1 MDKGKDNF
9 KQQKFHLKAIVSTK
23 QVEDIT
29 DENMSLINKHTR
41 RELTVDEVYIY
52 PIVLCDNEG
61 DRDHEYF
68 TKKDLEALASLFIG
82 KTFIQDH
89 SWKSGNQHS
98 RIFKTEVVKVPD
110 RKVESKTKI
119 QGQPYYQLKAWAYTI
134 KKGHENLIE
143 DIEAGI
149 LKEISVGFS
158 ISDLEC
164 DICGNSFYDGANCS
178 HWPGRSY
185 KVNGEELTCY
195 LHMKNPK
202 EAYEV
207 SFVAVPAQPA
217 AGVVKGV
224 KLEKDTLSKDNTN
237 KNKHEKNSEEKP
249 SIFYAKIS
257 KRGEI
262 SMKYIKGLIEKAKAE
277 KSDVIEIPV
286 EDLEK
291 DLSTYDEAIQK
302 AEDAENEK
310 KAAEEKLKEAEPKVK
325 IGEQYIEDLKKE
337 CTRLGKM
344 AEGEAFNADMMTKV
358 FEKCTVDELKEFKS
372 SYEKKVDEKYPPLP
386 QTKGGKQKTVEK
398 EVDNAS
404 YKM

>member
-1 MDKGKDNF
+1 MDKEKDNLNE
-9 KQQKFHLKAIVSTK
+9 QKFHLKAMVSTK
-23 QVEDIT
+23 EVEEVT
-29 DENMSLINKHTR
+29 DGDMALINKHTR
-41 RELTVDEVYIY
+41 RELTADEVYIY
-52 PIVLCDNEG
+52 PIVLCDNEA

-68 TKKDLEALASLFIG
+68 TKKDLDVLANLFEG

-98 RIFKTEVVKVPD
+98 RIFKTDVFRVPG
-110 RKVESKTKI
+110 KAVEGNTKLK
-119 QGQPYYQLKAWAYTI
+119 GKPYYQLKAWAYTI

-149 LKEISVGFS
+149 LKEVSVGFS
-158 ISDLEC
+158 IGDLEC

-185 KVNGEELTCY
+185 KVNGKDMVCY

-224 KLEKDTLSKDNTN
+224 KLQKQKLEKENPNNEKHKKANT
-237 KNKHEKNSEEKP
+237 ER
-249 SIFYAKIS
+249 SIFYAKMS

-262 SMKYIKGLIEKAKAE
+262 SLKHLKGLIKKAKEEKA
-277 KSDVIEIPV
+277 DVVEIPMA
-286 EDLEK
+286 DLEK
-291 DLSTYDEAIQK
+291 DLDIYDEAIQK
-302 AEDAENEK
+302 AEDAEKELK
-310 KAAEEKLKEAEPKVK
+310 ELKPKAAM
-325 IGEQYIEDLKKE
+325 GDQYVEDLKKE

-344 AEGEAFNADMMTKV
+344 AEGESFNEEMMGKV
-358 FEKCTVDELKEFKS
+358 FGKCEVEELKEFKS
-372 SYEKKVDEKYPPLP
+372 QYEKKVDEKFPPAP
-386 QTKGGKQKTVEK
+386 QSKSYKDDDKFTKS
-398 EVDNAS
+398 VDNS
-404 YKM
+404 CFK

>member
-1 MDKGKDNF
+1 MDKEKDDL
-9 KQQKFHLKAIVSTK
+9 KQQKFHLKAMVSTK

-29 DENMSLINKHTR
+29 DEYMSLINKHTR
-41 RELTVDEVYIY
+41 RELTADEVYIY

-68 TKKDLEALASLFIG
+68 TKKDLETLASLFIG

-98 RIFKTEVVKVPD
+98 RIFKTEVVKVSD

-149 LKEISVGFS
+149 LKEVSVGFS
-158 ISDLEC
+158 IKELIC

-185 KVNGEELTCY
+185 KVNGEDLICY
-195 LHMKNPK
+195 LHMKDPK

-224 KLEKDTLSKDNTN
+224 KLEKDILSKDDVN
-237 KNKHEKNSEEKP
+237 KNKHEKSSEEKP

-262 SMKYIKGLIEKAKAE
+262 SLKYLKGLIIKAKEGKA
-277 KSDVIEIPV
+277 DVVEISV
-286 EDLEK
+286 VDLEK
-291 DLSTYDEAIQK
+291 DIEVYDEAIQK
-302 AEDAENEK
+302 AEDAEKEVK
-310 KAAEEKLKEAEPKVK
+310 ELKPKAAM
-325 IGEQYIEDLKKE
+325 GDQYIEDLKKE
-337 CTRLGKM
+337 CVRLGKM
-344 AEGEAFNADMMTKV
+344 AEGEAFNEEMMGKV
-358 FEKCTVDELKEFKS
+358 FEKCEVEELKEFKS
-372 SYEKKVDEKYPPLP
+372 QYEKKVDEKYPPMP
-386 QTKGGKQKTVEK
+386 QSKGGSGDKEK
-398 EVDNAS
+398 SPAKADNS
-404 YKM
+404 KYQG